1 MRPDPARCT
10 TPELLGQRNLY
21 FACAHAEFLRALF
34 YTLARL
40 KEVLCVSEEWIPTKV
55 DVETVDSNGRKIV
68 LKDVPA
74 EFNKKRNVTRVDIDE
89 VIKRS
94 L

>member
-1 MRPDPARCT
+1 
-10 TPELLGQRNLY
+10 
-21 FACAHAEFLRALF
+21 
-34 YTLARL
+34 L